1 VGHWQRALSL
11 QLRIVLGRLSISGR
25 RSPNYNFS
33 THGAPLP
40 RVLFQLL
47 RQRLGRK
54 QVLIS
59 QYGNQYL

>member
-1 VGHWQRALSL
+1 M
-11 QLRIVLGRLSISGR
+11 
-25 RSPNYNFS
+25 PNYNFS